1 MHKSLINFSTRPRFT
16 KHWANRSTATDVTR
30 LWPTNFQTIIN
41 IHISRIRAKL
51 LFIASHLLTRNC
63 EHPLGPI
70 HLQYL
75 SKVFQ
80 HLLERLR
87 RAKVQ
92 QDSTLRCKYPFYT
105 CTVWSW
111 LLTIRMT
118 RPEEG
123 FPPPGGGAS
132 SLMEAFLPRLATAAG
147 LLCHPPAPP
156 PLLPPPPVGLVYQVL
171 LFFP

>member
-1 MHKSLINFSTRPRFT
+1 MQTNCGGNFEDGFPPSHAYLWTNIIQADFISRANVFDLHKSLINFSTRPRFT

-92 QDSTLRCKYPFYT
+92 QDSTLRFD
-105 CTVWSW
+105 
-111 LLTIRMT
+111 
-118 RPEEG
+118 
-123 FPPPGGGAS
+123 
-132 SLMEAFLPRLATAAG
+132 
-147 LLCHPPAPP
+147 
-156 PLLPPPPVGLVYQVL
+156 
-171 LFFP
+171 